1 MSTWSTHGPIAW
13 RHSPFAKDT
22 LEYLPREPAPVRTEN
37 GRPSVLF
44 MQGADGYHLQLGAQW
59 DPESGALEA
68 LRAEREHATGR
79 RQSLAPPMG
88 LQVYEAILVLVR
100 RNRGAEVL
108 QRTATSGYAPWS
120 ASFAVSLT
128 PERGIRVAEA
138 LRGAQGRL
146 AVRFRAA
153 CDGAELE
160 READVASWFGPGH
173 EVEALV
179 VAAGVR
185 ALSRADD
192 HQGE

>member
-1 MSTWSTHGPIAW
+1 V
-13 RHSPFAKDT
+13 D
-22 LEYLPREPAPVRTEN
+22 
-37 GRPSVLF
+37 
-44 MQGADGYHLQLGAQW
+44 
-59 DPESGALEA
+59 
-68 LRAEREHATGR
+68 
-79 RQSLAPPMG
+79 
-88 LQVYEAILVLVR
+88 EAILALVHR
-100 RNRGAEVL
+100 DRHREVL
-108 QRTATSGYAPWS
+108 QRTPTSGYAPWS

-128 PERGIRVAEA
+128 PERGARVAEG
-138 LRGAQGRL
+138 LQGVKGRL